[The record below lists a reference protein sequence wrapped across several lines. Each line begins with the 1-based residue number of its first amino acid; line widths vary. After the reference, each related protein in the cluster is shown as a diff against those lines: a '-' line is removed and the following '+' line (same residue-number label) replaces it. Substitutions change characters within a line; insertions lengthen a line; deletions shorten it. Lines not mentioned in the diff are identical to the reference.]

1 QTDPRV
7 AVGVLDHRAAVELAQ
22 PHLARAGGDL
32 GVARRP
38 LDAAVAHAALQLQCA
53 CAVDLDATEARL
65 DPAVAELA
73 VTANVGQGPRAA
85 DIRAGRQLDG
95 HVDRPAAL
103 PAQPRAELRALDQQ
117 QLVRVLDARLL
128 DGLDVLL
135 VGCVAR
141 VQLDDRGA
149 TLAGRD
155 ADIAERE
162 IDAGGNAFGG
172 VEG

>member
-1 QTDPRV
+1 EIARRGLENDRAARDLAHPDVPVRGLGDDTGARLLDGDAAVGRVEPRVAAGQTDPRI

-32 GVARRP
+32 GVARRA
-38 LDAAVAHAALQLQCA
+38 LDADVAHAALQLQCA
-53 CAVDLDATEARL
+53 GPVDLDATEARL

-85 DIRAGRQLDG
+85 DHRAGRQLDG

-117 QLVRVLDARLL
+117 QLVRV
-128 DGLDVLL
+128 
-135 VGCVAR
+135 
-141 VQLDDRGA
+141 
-149 TLAGRD
+149 
-155 ADIAERE
+155 
-162 IDAGGNAFGG
+162 
-172 VEG
+172 